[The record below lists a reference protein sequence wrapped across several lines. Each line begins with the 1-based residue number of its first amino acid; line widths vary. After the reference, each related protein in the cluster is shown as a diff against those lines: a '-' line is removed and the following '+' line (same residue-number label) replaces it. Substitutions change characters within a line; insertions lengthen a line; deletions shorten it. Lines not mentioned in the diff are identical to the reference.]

1 MLKLA
6 FRLVALSALLVV
18 NGSHAV
24 DYPVVTGND
33 PLRLLAAR
41 DDSDRDY
48 RNPAD
53 SRDRRDQQ
61 DQRNDANR
69 SRPPPRFGRGYEDRE
84 QERQDKRRQQNE

>member
-18 NGSHAV
+18 NGGHAV
-24 DYPVVTGND
+24 DYPVVLSDD
-33 PLRLLAAR
+33 PPLLLAAR
-41 DDSDRDY
+41 DDNDRDY

-53 SRDRRDQQ
+53 SRDQRDQP
-61 DQRNDANR
+61 DQRNDADR
-69 SRPPPRFGRGYEDRE
+69 TRPPPRFGRGYEDRE